1 MSPKKTRPL
10 FSLHVHLLTLQTILL
25 IAVQHFSLE
34 VVSQKLHHLRVED
47 ETDTVVKK
55 TVSRHKSLSAT
66 KKRQKM
72 NIENFLVQFYNY
84 FYMLQQLCSRG
95 IPFYADVYPLPVYF
109 YPSLLLQGC
118 LVPNDNAV
126 TNFKL
131 NVRNV
136 NLSVVL
142 PEPLL

>member
-1 MSPKKTRPL
+1 MSSKKDAPS
-10 FSLHVHLLTLQTILL
+10 FSLHSHLLTLQTILL

-34 VVSQKLHHLRVED
+34 VVSQKLHLLRVED

-66 KKRQKM
+66 KKQQKM

-95 IPFYADVYPLPVYF
+95 IPFYADVYPLPVY
-109 YPSLLLQGC
+109 YPSLLLQ
-118 LVPNDNAV
+118 
-126 TNFKL
+126 
-131 NVRNV
+131 
-136 NLSVVL
+136 
-142 PEPLL
+142 